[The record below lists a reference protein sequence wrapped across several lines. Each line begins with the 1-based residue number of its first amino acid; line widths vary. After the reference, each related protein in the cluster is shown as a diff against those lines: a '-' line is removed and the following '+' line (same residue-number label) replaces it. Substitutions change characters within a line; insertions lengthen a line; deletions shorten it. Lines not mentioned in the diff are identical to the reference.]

1 MESGRGEGG
10 ALTDIP
16 HPRETFEW
24 IGPAAPED
32 AFADALDRGRLHHA
46 WLVTG
51 PSGVGK
57 ATFAYRAARRLLG
70 APPDDQWGRL
80 GASADDPVSRR
91 IAVRAAPDLLVLQT
105 QPEDGKTRRFIP
117 AEEAREVAGFFSK
130 SPAAAP
136 FRVAIID
143 SADDLNTHAA
153 NAVLK
158 ILEEPPSRGV
168 IFLLSSSPGGLL
180 ATIRSR
186 CRRLA
191 ISPPPRPQAVQWL
204 TERAGT
210 SADQAEILLDMARGA
225 PGGGWRLAEAGALDA
240 DRAAAE
246 LLDSIGKPDAGKLQS
261 LADGF
266 RGAAGASRFSL
277 VLDRLAD
284 HVRRRAAAEVD
295 PSRAA
300 RLAEAWT
307 ALVEAPGRAD
317 AINLDRGEVFLNV
330 LSRLRA
336 IA

>member
-1 MESGRGEGG
+1 V
-10 ALTDIP
+10 TDIP

-24 IGPAAPED
+24 IGPSDPED
-32 AFADALDRGRLHHA
+32 AFVDALDRGRLHHA

-57 ATFAYRAARRLLG
+57 ATFAYRATRRLLG
-70 APPDDQWGRL
+70 AAPEPRLGRL
-80 GASADDPVSRR
+80 GSAPEDPVSRR
-91 IAVRAAPDLLVLQT
+91 VAARAAPDLLVVQT

-117 AEEAREVAGFFSK
+117 AEEARQVSEFFSK

-136 FRVAIID
+136 YRVTIID
-143 SADDLNTHAA
+143 AADDMNTHAA

-186 CRRLA
+186 CRRLTIA
-191 ISPPPRPQAVQWL
+191 PPPRATAAPWL
-204 TERAGT
+204 SQRAGVT
-210 SADQAEILLDMARGA
+210 PDQAETLLDMARGA
-225 PGGGWRLAEAGALDA
+225 PGGAWRLAEAGGLDA
-240 DRAAAE
+240 DRGAFE
-246 LLDSIGKPDAGKLQS
+246 LLESIARPDMAKLQS
-261 LADGF
+261 LADSF
-266 RGAAGASRFSL
+266 RGAAGATRFSL
-277 VLDRLAD
+277 FVDRLAD
-284 HVRRRAAAEVD
+284 HVRWRAAAEAD
-295 PSRAA
+295 PARAA

-307 ALVEAPGRAD
+307 ALVEAPRRAD
-317 AINLDRGEVFLNV
+317 AINLDRGEVFLNI

>member
-1 MESGRGEGG
+1 MGGGRGKDG
-10 ALTDIP
+10 LVTDIP

-32 AFADALDRGRLHHA
+32 AFVDALERGRLHHA

-57 ATFAYRAARRLLG
+57 ATFAYRATRRLLG
-70 APPDDQWGRL
+70 AAPDPQLGRL
-80 GASADDPVSRR
+80 GSPADDLVSRR
-91 IAVRAAPDLLVLQT
+91 VAARAAPDLLVLQT

-117 AEEAREVAGFFSK
+117 VDEAREVPEFFSK

-136 FRVAIID
+136 YRVAIID
-143 SADDLNTHAA
+143 AADDMNTNSA

-180 ATIRSR
+180 PTIRSR

-191 ISPPPRPQAVQWL
+191 IAPPPRASAAPWL
-204 TERAGT
+204 SQRAGVT
-210 SADQAEILLDMARGA
+210 PDQAETLLDMARGA
-225 PGGGWRLAEAGALDA
+225 PGGAWRLAEAGGLDA
-240 DRAAAE
+240 DRGALE
-246 LLDSIGKPDAGKLQS
+246 LLDSIARPDMTKLQS

-266 RGAAGASRFSL
+266 RGAAGATRFSL
-277 VLDRLAD
+277 FLDRLAD
-284 HVRRRAAAEVD
+284 HVRWRAAAEAD
-295 PSRAA
+295 PARAA

-307 ALVEAPGRAD
+307 ALVEAPRRAD
-317 AINLDRGEVFLNV
+317 AINLDRGEVFLNI

>member
-1 MESGRGEGG
+1 MS
-10 ALTDIP
+10 DIP
-16 HPRETFEW
+16 HPRETFDW
-24 IGPAAPED
+24 IGPDAPEH
-32 AFADALDRGRLHHA
+32 AFVDALDRGRLHHA

-51 PSGVGK
+51 PPGVGK

-70 APPDDQWGRL
+70 AASDLKFGRL
-80 GASADDPVSRR
+80 GSAADDPVSRR
-91 IAVRAAPDLLVLQT
+91 VAARANPDLLVLQT

-117 AEEAREVAGFFSK
+117 AEEAREVSEFFSK

-136 FRVAIID
+136 YRVSIID
-143 SADDLNTHAA
+143 SADDMNTHAA

-191 ISPPPRPQAVQWL
+191 IAPSPRAVVAPWVS
-204 TERAGT
+204 ERAEV
-210 SADQAEILLDMARGA
+210 SLDQAEILLDMAQGA
-225 PGGGWRLAEAGALDA
+225 PGGAWRLSEAGALDA

-246 LLDSIGKPDAGKLQS
+246 LLDSIARPEVGKVQS

-266 RGAAGASRFSL
+266 RGAAGAARFSL
-277 VLDRLAD
+277 VVDRLAD
-284 HVRRRAAAEVD
+284 HVRRRAAAETD
-295 PSRAA
+295 PDRAA
-300 RLAEAWT
+300 RLAEAWS
-307 ALVEAPGRAD
+307 ALVEAPRRAD

>member
-1 MESGRGEGG
+1 VS
-10 ALTDIP
+10 DIP
-16 HPRETFEW
+16 RPRETFEW
-24 IGPAAPED
+24 IGPEAPER
-32 AFADALDRGRLHHA
+32 AFVDALDRGRLHHA

-51 PSGVGK
+51 PPGVGK

-70 APPDDQWGRL
+70 AAPHPELGGL
-80 GASADDPVSRR
+80 GAAPDDPVSRR
-91 IAVRAAPDLLVLQT
+91 IAARAAPDLLVLQT
-105 QPEDGKTRRFIP
+105 QPEDGKTRRYIP
-117 AEEAREVAGFFSK
+117 AEEAREVAEFFSK

-136 FRVAIID
+136 YRVAIID

-158 ILEEPPSRGV
+158 ILEEPPTRGV
-168 IFLLSSSPGGLL
+168 IFLLSHAPGGLL

-191 ISPPPRPQAVQWL
+191 IAPPPREPAAQWL
-204 TERAGT
+204 VGRAQV
-210 SADQAEILLDMARGA
+210 SDDQAENLLDMARGA
-225 PGGGWRLAEAGALDA
+225 PGGAWRLAEAGALEA
-240 DRAAAE
+240 DRAAVE
-246 LLDSIGKPDAGKLQS
+246 LLDSLASAEAAKLQA

-266 RGAAGASRFSL
+266 RGSAAAARFSMFI
-277 VLDRLAD
+277 DRLAD
-284 HVRRRAAAEVD
+284 HVRWRAAAEPD
-295 PSRAA
+295 PGRAA

-307 ALVEAPGRAD
+307 ALMEAPRRAD

>member
-1 MESGRGEGG
+1 MN
-10 ALTDIP
+10 DIP
-16 HPRETFEW
+16 HPREAFEW
-24 IGPAAPED
+24 IGPSAPED
-32 AFADALDRGRLHHA
+32 AFVDALERGRLHHA

-70 APPDDQWGRL
+70 AAPDPHLGRL
-80 GASADDPVSRR
+80 GAAAEDPVSRR
-91 IAVRAAPDLLVLQT
+91 VAARAAPDLLVLQT

-117 AEEAREVAGFFSK
+117 VDEAREVPEFFSK

-136 FRVAIID
+136 YRVAIID
-143 SADDLNTHAA
+143 AADDMNMNSA

-180 ATIRSR
+180 ATLRSR

-191 ISPPPRPQAVQWL
+191 IAPPPRATAAPWL
-204 TERAGT
+204 SERAGVT
-210 SADQAEILLDMARGA
+210 PDQAEILLDMARGA
-225 PGGGWRLAEAGALDA
+225 PGGAWRLAEAGGLDA
-240 DRAAAE
+240 DRGALE
-246 LLDSIGKPDAGKLQS
+246 LLDSIARPDMAKLQS

-266 RGAAGASRFSL
+266 RGAAGATRFSL
-277 VLDRLAD
+277 FLDRLAD
-284 HVRRRAAAEVD
+284 HVRWRAAAEAD
-295 PSRAA
+295 PARAA

-307 ALVEAPGRAD
+307 ALVEAPRRAD
-317 AINLDRGEVFLNV
+317 AINLDRGEVFLNI

>member
-1 MESGRGEGG
+1 MS
-10 ALTDIP
+10 DIP
-16 HPRETFEW
+16 HPRETFDW
-24 IGPAAPED
+24 IGPDAPEH
-32 AFADALDRGRLHHA
+32 AFVDALDRGRLHHA

-51 PSGVGK
+51 PPGVGK

-70 APPDDQWGRL
+70 AASDLKFGRL
-80 GASADDPVSRR
+80 GSAADDPVSRR
-91 IAVRAAPDLLVLQT
+91 VAARANPDLLVLQT

-117 AEEAREVAGFFSK
+117 AEEAREVSEFFSK

-136 FRVAIID
+136 YRVSIID
-143 SADDLNTHAA
+143 SADDMNTHAA

-191 ISPPPRPQAVQWL
+191 IAPSPRAVVAPWVS
-204 TERAGT
+204 ERAEV
-210 SADQAEILLDMARGA
+210 SLDQAEILLDMAQGA
-225 PGGGWRLAEAGALDA
+225 PGGAWRLSEAGALDA

-246 LLDSIGKPDAGKLQS
+246 LLDSIGRPEVGKVQS

-266 RGAAGASRFSL
+266 RGAAGAARFSL
-277 VLDRLAD
+277 VVDRLAD
-284 HVRRRAAAEVD
+284 HVRRRAAAETD
-295 PSRAA
+295 PDRAA
-300 RLAEAWT
+300 RLAEAWS
-307 ALVEAPGRAD
+307 ALVEAPRRAD